1 MQYYLSPFS
10 QNVSSLFYFL
20 ELNTSLLVLLF
31 YLLNLEI
38 ISANLLFL
46 LVIMTLLEY
55 SALNAY
61 VSRRNK
67 NMFLSSAADL
77 KSEDD
82 ALLYLDRLCELI
94 TKVENEEES
103 IILISLKKKHMI
115 VCKDAGCSCRS
126 SEFQLG
132 YFIK

>member
-20 ELNTSLLVLLF
+20 ELNASLLILLF

-38 ISANLLFL
+38 ISANLVFL
-46 LVIMTLLEY
+46 LIIMTLLEY

-82 ALLYLDRLCELI
+82 AILYLDRLCELI

-115 VCKDAGCSCRS
+115 SCKDTGCSCRTN
-126 SEFQLG
+126 EFQLG

>member
-20 ELNTSLLVLLF
+20 ELNASFLVLL
-31 YLLNLEI
+31 YYVLNLELL
-38 ISANLLFL
+38 SANLVFL
-46 LVIMTLLEY
+46 LIIMTLLEY

-67 NMFLSSAADL
+67 NMFLSSAAEL

-82 ALLYLDRLCELI
+82 AILYLDRLCELI
-94 TKVENEEES
+94 TKV
-103 IILISLKKKHMI
+103 
-115 VCKDAGCSCRS
+115 
-126 SEFQLG
+126 
-132 YFIK
+132 